1 MREDGSSP
9 QQAVKALGNGKKL
22 RSGRRATL
30 SAVAGGVACLIVAT
44 GATPAFAAKKPVIPS
59 QSQVDQANAAA
70 HSKAAQIGETEAQLA
85 AANAQLA
92 TLNNN
97 AEILV
102 EKYNGA
108 MTKLAAAQ
116 KAAQAAQLQLTVAT
130 QHRAA
135 AQIAMNQFA
144 ADSYRGSAGVS
155 QLNALLTSGSP
166 ETFVDRE
173 AALAAVSNHER
184 AIIDAMKQAETAQ
197 RQAQQAADQTVVD
210 QQKASDTAAQAKD
223 AAVAA
228 MNTQAQQ
235 VSQIKDSQ
243 VQLQAQLAVLKGK
256 AKNLAAARAQG
267 LAQLAAEQA
276 AARKAAEEAKK
287 RQEQLAKQPG
297 GSGSGSG
304 TGGGSTGTPVDLVT
318 PGTGTSVST
327 PAQRATAV
335 AFAQSQIGVWYRWAG
350 AGEVG
355 PTVTSSGVQNLP
367 GYDCSGLTMRAYQAA
382 GISLG
387 HYTGLQ
393 WDEGMHVS
401 RDQLQPGDLVF
412 FATNLADPGTI
423 HHVGIYIGNGQ
434 MIDAPQTGE
443 QIGIHNAF
451 RSDYIGAVRP

>member
-1 MREDGSSP
+1 VREVGSSP
-9 QQAVKALGNGKKL
+9 RKPQGTSKGNRKRL
-22 RSGRRATL
+22 QTGRRAALVVVAVGFAWVT
-30 SAVAGGVACLIVAT
+30 VAG

-59 QSQVDQANAAA
+59 QSEIDRANAAA

-85 AANAQLA
+85 AANAELSK
-92 TLNNN
+92 LNNN

-108 MTKLAAAQ
+108 MATLADTQ
-116 KAAQAAQLQLTVAT
+116 KAARAAQVQLTLAT
-130 QHRAA
+130 QQRAD
-135 AQIAMNQFA
+135 AQVAMNQFA
-144 ADSYRGSAGVS
+144 ADSYRGSAGMG

-166 ETFVDRE
+166 ETLLDRE
-173 AALAAVSNHER
+173 AALAAVSRHER
-184 AIIDAMKQAETAQ
+184 AIVDAMKQAEKAQ
-197 RQAQQAADQTVVD
+197 RDAQRAAGEAVAE
-210 QQKASDTAAQAKD
+210 QQKASDSAAQAKD

-228 MNTQAQQ
+228 MNSQAQQ
-235 VSQIKDSQ
+235 VAQIKDTQ
-243 VQLQAQLAVLKGK
+243 EGLQAQLAVLKGK

-267 LAQLAAEQA
+267 LAELAAQQEA
-276 AARKAAEEAKK
+276 ERKAAAAAAKK
-287 RQEQLAKQPG
+287 RQQELADQAGG
-297 GSGSGSG
+297 GSGSG
-304 TGGGSTGTPVDLVT
+304 GGGVTGTPVDLVT
-318 PGTGTSVST
+318 PGTGHSIST
-327 PAQRATAV
+327 AAQRATAV

-355 PTVTSSGVQNLP
+355 PTVTSSGTQNIP

-412 FATNLADPGTI
+412 FATNTSDPSTI
-423 HHVGIYIGNGQ
+423 HHVGIYIGNGR

-443 QIGIHNAF
+443 QIGNHNAF
-451 RSDYIGAVRP
+451 RPDYIGAVRP

>member
-1 MREDGSSP
+1 MNEVGGLPRH
-9 QQAVKALGNGKKL
+9 QAVDGKRL

-30 SAVAGGVACLIVAT
+30 AVVASGVACLIVASGT
-44 GATPAFAAKKPVIPS
+44 TPAFAAKKPVIPS
-59 QSQVDQANAAA
+59 QSEIDQANAAA
-70 HSKAAQIGETEAQLA
+70 HSKAVQIGEVEAQLA
-85 AANAQLA
+85 AANAEL
-92 TLNNN
+92 TKLNNN

-108 MTKLAAAQ
+108 MTKLAGAQ
-116 KAAQAAQLQLTVAT
+116 QAAQAAQAQLTLAT
-130 QHRAA
+130 QQRAA

-155 QLNALLTSGSP
+155 QINALLTSGSP
-166 ETFVDRE
+166 QTFVDRE
-173 AALAAVSNHER
+173 AALAAVSRHEQG
-184 AIIDAMKQAETAQ
+184 IIDAMKRAETAQ
-197 RQAQQAADQTVVD
+197 RQAEQAASDALLD
-210 QQKASDTAAQAKD
+210 QQKASDAAAKAKD

-235 VSQIKDSQ
+235 VAQINSSQLQ
-243 VQLQAQLAVLKGK
+243 FQAQLAVLKGK

-267 LAQLAAEQA
+267 LAELAAQQE
-276 AARKAAEEAKK
+276 AARKAAAAAEKK
-287 RQEQLAKQPG
+287 RQEQLARQAAGSGSG
-297 GSGSGSG
+297 GSGS
-304 TGGGSTGTPVDLVT
+304 GGGSTGTPVDLVA
-318 PGTGTSVST
+318 PGTGQSVSSA
-327 PAQRATAV
+327 AQRATAV

-355 PTVTSSGVQNLP
+355 PTVTSSGTQMLP

-393 WDEGMHVS
+393 WDSGMHVS

-412 FATNLADPGTI
+412 FATNTSDPSTI

-451 RSDYIGAVRP
+451 RSDYIGAVQP